1 MSSFVKAIDHLSTA
15 PLRRYG
21 ENNHSEYA
29 WSEQQKD
36 KIVQLYYQINRC
48 SELESKKLASIMYS
62 LLNDSKNDVDMT
74 DILLRLIVFTRDL
87 IDGKGERRIS
97 FDFVYELAKIYPE
110 QAQKAIQY
118 FVKDIPDKNNG
129 TVHQYGSW
137 RDLKLLWSD
146 YDWKAIGVDSSFILK
161 MWNEQ
166 LRDEDHSK
174 LSLAAKWV
182 PREKSKYKRMFY
194 ALAEDY
200 YEDYLLTP
208 KTSDK
213 LRMAKNKAYTNYRK
227 MISKMNVLLD
237 TVQIK
242 QCGQSYSNIN
252 YKHVT
257 SITMTKQKNAFLNTD
272 KNGKERSKKEDR
284 IQGAVN
290 LKKYISDKVERGE
303 TIQGKRVSI
312 FDFVKDAMFYNVYS
326 NNVEVESHRAI
337 INSQW
342 EDAGKLLSNLD
353 NYVAMVDTS
362 GSMQDDNN
370 IPHYNAIGLGCRIA
384 EKSKLGRRVLTFNSQ
399 PSWVNLDNDKTL
411 CDMVKTIASSD
422 SKGFGTNFTAALDL
436 ILDSVV
442 KARLTNDVV
451 KNIVLVILSDMQIEE
466 QHNEKMSE
474 SMFSLIRDKYAEA
487 GRLVHG
493 IPYDIPNIMFWNL
506 RTTSG
511 FPVMTTQ
518 MGASMMSG
526 SNPAIINSF
535 CSSGLSELRTLTP
548 WDNMLTLLNSDRYN
562 IFSQ

>member
-1 MSSFVKAIDHLSTA
+1 MSSFVKAIDHLSTPA
-15 PLRRYG
+15 PKQYG

-48 SELESKKLASIMYS
+48 SELESKKLASIMHS

-166 LRDEDHSK
+166 LRNEDYTK

-182 PREKSKYKRMFY
+182 PREKSKYKDMFY

-242 QCGQSYSNIN
+242 QCGQSYSDIN

-257 SITMTKQKNAFLNTD
+257 SITMEKQKNAFLNTD

-326 NNVEVESHRAI
+326 NNVEVESHKDI

-411 CDMVKTIASSD
+411 CDMVKTIDSSD
-422 SKGFGTNFTAALDL
+422 SKGFGTNFTAALNL

-466 QHNEKMSE
+466 QYNEKMSE

-506 RTTSG
+506 RTTKG

-548 WDNMLTLLNSDRYN
+548 WDNMLTLLQAERYS
-562 IFSQ
+562 IFSL

>member
-1 MSSFVKAIDHLSTA
+1 MSSFVKAIDHLSTPA
-15 PLRRYG
+15 PKQYG

-48 SELESKKLASIMYS
+48 SELESKKLASIMHS

-166 LRDEDHSK
+166 LRNEDYTK

-182 PREKSKYKRMFY
+182 PREKSKYKDMFY

-242 QCGQSYSNIN
+242 QCGQSYSDIN

-257 SITMTKQKNAFLNTD
+257 SITMEKQKNAFLNTD

-326 NNVEVESHRAI
+326 NNVEVESHKDI

-411 CDMVKTIASSD
+411 CDMVKTIDSSD
-422 SKGFGTNFTAALDL
+422 SQGFGTNFTAALNL

-506 RTTSG
+506 RTTKG

-548 WDNMLTLLNSDRYN
+548 WDNMLTLLQTERYS
-562 IFSQ
+562 IFSL

>member
-1 MSSFVKAIDHLSTA
+1 MSSFVKAIDHLSTPA
-15 PLRRYG
+15 PKQYG

-48 SELESKKLASIMYS
+48 SELESKKLASIMHS

-97 FDFVYELAKIYPE
+97 FDFIYELAKIYPE

-166 LRDEDHSK
+166 LRNEDYTK

-182 PREKSKYKRMFY
+182 PREKSKYKDMFY

-242 QCGQSYSNIN
+242 QCGQSYSDIN

-257 SITMTKQKNAFLNTD
+257 SITMEKQKNAFLNTD

-342 EDAGKLLSNLD
+342 DDAGKLLSNLD

-506 RTTSG
+506 RTTKG

-548 WDNMLTLLNSDRYN
+548 WDNMLTLLQTERYS
-562 IFSQ
+562 IFSL

>member
-1 MSSFVKAIDHLSTA
+1 MSSFVKAIDNLSTP
-15 PLRRYG
+15 PLRQYG
-21 ENNHSEYA
+21 ENNHNEYA

-48 SELESKKLASIMYS
+48 SKLESKKLASVMYS
-62 LLNDSKNDVDMT
+62 LLNDSKSDEVTT

-87 IDGKGERRIS
+87 IDGKGERMIS
-97 FDFVYELAKIYPE
+97 FDFVYELAKVYPE
-110 QAQKAIQY
+110 RAREVILH
-118 FVKDIPDKNNG
+118 FVKDIPDKNDG
-129 TVHQYGSW
+129 TAHQYGSW
-137 RDLKLLWSD
+137 RDLKMLWSD
-146 YDWKAIGVDSSFILK
+146 YDWGAIGVDSSFILK
-161 MWNEQ
+161 MWNKQ
-166 LRDEDHSK
+166 LRDEDQSK

-182 PREKSKYKRMFY
+182 PREKSKYKNMFY

-227 MISKMNVLLD
+227 MISKMNAELD

-242 QCGQSYSNIN
+242 QCGQRYSEIN
-252 YKHVT
+252 YRHVT
-257 SITMTKQKNAFLNTD
+257 SITMEKQKNAFLNTD
-272 KNGKERSKKEDR
+272 TNGKERSKKEDR

-290 LKKYISDKVERGE
+290 LKNYISNKVNRGE
-303 TIQGKRVSI
+303 TIQGKRVAI
-312 FDFVKDAMFYNVYS
+312 YDFIKDAIRYSVHS
-326 NNVEVESHRAI
+326 NNGDVESHKAI

-370 IPHYNAIGLGCRIA
+370 IPYYNAIGLGCRIA
-384 EKSKLGRRVLTFNSQ
+384 EKSKLGRRVLTFNSN
-399 PSWVNLDNDKTL
+399 PSWVKLDDDNTL
-411 CDMVKTIASSD
+411 CDMVKTIVSSD
-422 SKGFGTNFTAALDL
+422 SCGLGTNFTAALDL
-436 ILDSVV
+436 ILDSAV

-451 KNIVLVILSDMQIEE
+451 KNIVLVILSDMQIEA
-466 QHNEKMSE
+466 HYNEKMSD

-487 GRLVHG
+487 GKLVHG
-493 IPYDIPNIMFWNL
+493 IPYDVPNIMFWNL

-511 FPVMTTQ
+511 FPVMTTE
-518 MGASMMSG
+518 MGTSMMSG

-548 WDNMLTLLNSDRYN
+548 WDNMLTLLNSERYN
-562 IFSQ
+562 IFSR

>member
-1 MSSFVKAIDHLSTA
+1 MSSFVKAIDHLSTPA
-15 PLRRYG
+15 PKQYG

-48 SELESKKLASIMYS
+48 SELESKKLASIMHS

-166 LRDEDHSK
+166 LRNEDYTK

-182 PREKSKYKRMFY
+182 PREKSKYKDMFY

-242 QCGQSYSNIN
+242 QCGQSYSDIN

-257 SITMTKQKNAFLNTD
+257 SITMEKQKNAFLNTD

-326 NNVEVESHRAI
+326 NNVEVESHKDI

-411 CDMVKTIASSD
+411 CDMVKTIDSSD
-422 SKGFGTNFTAALDL
+422 SQGFGTNFTAALNL

-506 RTTSG
+506 RTTKG

-548 WDNMLTLLNSDRYN
+548 WDNMLTLLQAERYS
-562 IFSQ
+562 IFSL

>member
-1 MSSFVKAIDHLSTA
+1 
-15 PLRRYG
+15 
-21 ENNHSEYA
+21 
-29 WSEQQKD
+29 
-36 KIVQLYYQINRC
+36 
-48 SELESKKLASIMYS
+48 
-62 LLNDSKNDVDMT
+62 
-74 DILLRLIVFTRDL
+74 
-87 IDGKGERRIS
+87 
-97 FDFVYELAKIYPE
+97 
-110 QAQKAIQY
+110 
-118 FVKDIPDKNNG
+118 
-129 TVHQYGSW
+129 
-137 RDLKLLWSD
+137 
-146 YDWKAIGVDSSFILK
+146 

-166 LRDEDHSK
+166 LRNEDYTK

-182 PREKSKYKRMFY
+182 PREKSKYKDMFY

-242 QCGQSYSNIN
+242 QCGQSYSDIN

-257 SITMTKQKNAFLNTD
+257 SITMEKQKNAFLNTD

-326 NNVEVESHRAI
+326 NNVEVESHKDI

-411 CDMVKTIASSD
+411 CDMVKTIDSSD
-422 SKGFGTNFTAALDL
+422 SQGFGTNFTAALGL

-506 RTTSG
+506 RTTKG

-548 WDNMLTLLNSDRYN
+548 WDNMLTLLQTERYS
-562 IFSQ
+562 IFSL

>member
-1 MSSFVKAIDHLSTA
+1 
-15 PLRRYG
+15 
-21 ENNHSEYA
+21 
-29 WSEQQKD
+29 
-36 KIVQLYYQINRC
+36 
-48 SELESKKLASIMYS
+48 
-62 LLNDSKNDVDMT
+62 
-74 DILLRLIVFTRDL
+74 
-87 IDGKGERRIS
+87 
-97 FDFVYELAKIYPE
+97 
-110 QAQKAIQY
+110 
-118 FVKDIPDKNNG
+118 
-129 TVHQYGSW
+129 
-137 RDLKLLWSD
+137 
-146 YDWKAIGVDSSFILK
+146 
-161 MWNEQ
+161 
-166 LRDEDHSK
+166 
-174 LSLAAKWV
+174 
-182 PREKSKYKRMFY
+182 
-194 ALAEDY
+194 
-200 YEDYLLTP
+200 
-208 KTSDK
+208 
-213 LRMAKNKAYTNYRK
+213 
-227 MISKMNVLLD
+227 LD

-242 QCGQSYSNIN
+242 QCSQRYSDIN

-257 SITMTKQKNAFLNTD
+257 SITMEKQKNAFLNTD
-272 KNGKERSKKEDR
+272 KNGKERSTKEDR

-312 FDFVKDAMFYNVYS
+312 FDFVKDAMYYNVSS
-326 NNVEVESHRAI
+326 NADDVKSHKDI

-411 CDMVKTIASSD
+411 CDMVKTIDSSD
-422 SKGFGTNFTAALDL
+422 SRGFGTNFTTALGL

-442 KARLTNDVV
+442 SARLTNDVV

-493 IPYDIPNIMFWNL
+493 IPYDMPNIMFWNL

-511 FPVMTTQ
+511 FPVMTTE

-535 CSSGLSELRTLTP
+535 CSSGISELRTLTP

>member
-15 PLRRYG
+15 PLRQYG

-48 SELESKKLASIMYS
+48 SELESKKLASIMHS

-242 QCGQSYSNIN
+242 QCGQSYSDIN

-257 SITMTKQKNAFLNTD
+257 SITMEKQKNAFLNTD

-312 FDFVKDAMFYNVYS
+312 FDFVKDAMYYNVFS
-326 NNVEVESHRAI
+326 NADDVESHRAI

-411 CDMVKTIASSD
+411 CDMVKTIDSSD
-422 SKGFGTNFTAALDL
+422 SQGFGTNFTAALNL

-493 IPYDIPNIMFWNL
+493 IPYDMPNIMFWNL
-506 RTTSG
+506 RTTKG

>member
-15 PLRRYG
+15 PLRQYG

-48 SELESKKLASIMYS
+48 SELESKKLASIMHS

-166 LRDEDHSK
+166 LRNEDYTK

-182 PREKSKYKRMFY
+182 PREKSKYKIMFY

-227 MISKMNVLLD
+227 MISKMNAELD

-242 QCGQSYSNIN
+242 QCGQSYSDIN

-257 SITMTKQKNAFLNTD
+257 SITMEKQKNAFLNTD

-342 EDAGKLLSNLD
+342 DDAGKLLSNLD

-493 IPYDIPNIMFWNL
+493 IPYDMPNIMFWNL

-511 FPVMTTQ
+511 FPVMTTE

>member
-1 MSSFVKAIDHLSTA
+1 MSSFVKAIDHLSTPA
-15 PLRRYG
+15 PKQYG

-48 SELESKKLASIMYS
+48 SELESKKLASIMHS

-166 LRDEDHSK
+166 LRNEDYTK

-182 PREKSKYKRMFY
+182 PREKSKYKDMFY

-242 QCGQSYSNIN
+242 QCGQSYSDIN

-257 SITMTKQKNAFLNTD
+257 SITMEKQKNAFLNTD

-326 NNVEVESHRAI
+326 NNVEVESHKDI

-411 CDMVKTIASSD
+411 CDMVKTIDSSD
-422 SKGFGTNFTAALDL
+422 SKGFGTNFTAALNL

-506 RTTSG
+506 RTTKG

-548 WDNMLTLLNSDRYN
+548 WDNMLTLLQAERYS
-562 IFSQ
+562 IFSL

>member
-1 MSSFVKAIDHLSTA
+1 MSSFVKAIDHLSTPA
-15 PLRRYG
+15 PKQYG

-48 SELESKKLASIMYS
+48 SELESKKLASIMHS

-166 LRDEDHSK
+166 LRNEDYTK

-182 PREKSKYKRMFY
+182 PREKSKYKDMFY

-242 QCGQSYSNIN
+242 QCGQSYSDIN

-257 SITMTKQKNAFLNTD
+257 SITMEKQKNAFLNTD

-326 NNVEVESHRAI
+326 NNVEVESHKDI

-411 CDMVKTIASSD
+411 CDMVKTIDSSD
-422 SKGFGTNFTAALDL
+422 SQGFGTNFTAALGL

-506 RTTSG
+506 RTTKG

-548 WDNMLTLLNSDRYN
+548 WDNMLTLLQAERYS
-562 IFSQ
+562 IFSL

>member
-1 MSSFVKAIDHLSTA
+1 MSSFVEAIDHLSTA
-15 PLRRYG
+15 PLRQYG

-48 SELESKKLASIMYS
+48 SELESKKLASIMHS

-326 NNVEVESHRAI
+326 NNVEVESHKDI

-362 GSMQDDNN
+362 GSMQEDNN

-422 SKGFGTNFTAALDL
+422 SKGFGTNFTAALNL

>member
-1 MSSFVKAIDHLSTA
+1 MSSFVKAIDHLSTPA
-15 PLRRYG
+15 PKQYG

-48 SELESKKLASIMYS
+48 SELESKKLASIMHS

-166 LRDEDHSK
+166 LRNEDYTK

-182 PREKSKYKRMFY
+182 PREKSKYKDMFY

-242 QCGQSYSNIN
+242 QCGQSYSDIN

-257 SITMTKQKNAFLNTD
+257 SITMEKQKNAFLNTD

-326 NNVEVESHRAI
+326 NNVEVESHKDI

-411 CDMVKTIASSD
+411 CDMVKTIDSSD
-422 SKGFGTNFTAALDL
+422 SQGFGTNFTAALGL

-506 RTTSG
+506 RTTKG

-548 WDNMLTLLNSDRYN
+548 WDNMLTLLQTERYS
-562 IFSQ
+562 IFSL

>member
-1 MSSFVKAIDHLSTA
+1 MSSFVKAIDHLSTPA
-15 PLRRYG
+15 PKQYG

-48 SELESKKLASIMYS
+48 SELESKKLASIMHS

-166 LRDEDHSK
+166 LRNEDYTK

-182 PREKSKYKRMFY
+182 PREKSKYKDMFY

-242 QCGQSYSNIN
+242 QCGQSYSDIN

-257 SITMTKQKNAFLNTD
+257 SITMEKQKNAFLNTD

-326 NNVEVESHRAI
+326 NNVEVESHKDI

-411 CDMVKTIASSD
+411 CDMVKTIDSSD
-422 SKGFGTNFTAALDL
+422 SQGFGTNFTAALGL

-451 KNIVLVILSDMQIEE
+451 KNIVLVILCVKE
-466 QHNEKMSE
+466 
-474 SMFSLIRDKYAEA
+474 F
-487 GRLVHG
+487 
-493 IPYDIPNIMFWNL
+493 
-506 RTTSG
+506 
-511 FPVMTTQ
+511 
-518 MGASMMSG
+518 
-526 SNPAIINSF
+526 
-535 CSSGLSELRTLTP
+535 
-548 WDNMLTLLNSDRYN
+548 
-562 IFSQ
+562 

>member
-1 MSSFVKAIDHLSTA
+1 MSSFVKAIDHLSTPA
-15 PLRRYG
+15 PKQYG

-48 SELESKKLASIMYS
+48 SELESKKLASIMHS

-166 LRDEDHSK
+166 LRNEDYTK

-182 PREKSKYKRMFY
+182 PREKSKYKDMFY

-242 QCGQSYSNIN
+242 QCGQSYSDIN

-257 SITMTKQKNAFLNTD
+257 SITMEKQKNAFLNTD

-342 EDAGKLLSNLD
+342 DDAGKLLSNLD

-411 CDMVKTIASSD
+411 CDMVKTIDSSD
-422 SKGFGTNFTAALDL
+422 SQGFGTNFTAALNL

-506 RTTSG
+506 RTTKG

-548 WDNMLTLLNSDRYN
+548 WDNMLTLLQTERYS
-562 IFSQ
+562 IFSL